1 MIRGIYIGRFQPYHN
16 GHHKMVQKIS
26 GEVDEIVLGIG
37 SAGDSHTQKNPFT
50 AGERMLMVLK
60 AFEDIKIPTFVVQI
74 ED

>member
-1 MIRGIYIGRFQPYHN
+1 
-16 GHHKMVQKIS
+16 MVQKIS

-50 AGERMLMVLK
+50 AGERMLMVMK
-60 AFEDIKIPTFVVQI
+60 AIEDIKIPTYVVQI